1 MAKVSKNQRTDLA
14 AAAAASQGRGS
25 IFRFE
30 KPECP
35 YCGALSRYKN
45 KPSRGTSNRVR
56 ECENNHVFTH
66 KDCAPARRRN
76 MDRKV
81 GRLTVEAASRK
92 LAGTAR

>member
-1 MAKVSKNQRTDLA
+1 MAKISKNQRA
-14 AAAAASQGRGS
+14 GVAASASQERGS

-35 YCGALSRYKN
+35 HCRALSRHKN

-66 KDCAPARRRN
+66 KDCSATRRRN
-76 MDRKV
+76 MDRKA
-81 GRLTVEAASRK
+81 GRLAGAAR
-92 LAGTAR
+92 